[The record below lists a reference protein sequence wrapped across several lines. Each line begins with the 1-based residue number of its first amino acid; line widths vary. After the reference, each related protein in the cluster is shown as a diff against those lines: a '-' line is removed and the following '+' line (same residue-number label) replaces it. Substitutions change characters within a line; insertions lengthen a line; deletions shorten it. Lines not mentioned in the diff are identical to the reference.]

1 MKRIKI
7 MLLFLIISLICATE
21 FKPISQR
28 PFDVAT
34 SGVVSGRGIYM
45 IVLPSESSEYY
56 LTLESAGG
64 DFVKLK
70 KSNQTLKLELR
81 DYSGDK
87 KSFARETVLWGRKS
101 GTMCLSIDYAG
112 CNWRPLSNI
121 DQELSTTKVKKFDD
135 LHSFEKFKSL

>member
-1 MKRIKI
+1 LLEIVVELLRDRQIAFEMDELLEVFKYQRSRIARRI
-7 MLLFLIISLICATE
+7 GNGDAELRFQMNV
-21 FKPISQR
+21 P
-28 PFDVAT
+28 
-34 SGVVSGRGIYM
+34 
-45 IVLPSESSEYY
+45 EYF
-56 LTLESAGG
+56 EMMFSNR
-64 DFVKLK
+64 FVKLK
-70 KSNQTLKLELR
+70 KSNQTLKLEQR